1 MGYIA
6 VGSENSTPIE
16 LYYEDQGAGQ
26 PVVLIH
32 GYPLNG
38 HSWERQT
45 RDLLDAGYRVIT
57 YDRRG
62 FGRSSKAGT
71 GYDYDTFSA
80 DLNSLLESLD
90 LRDVVLVGFSMG
102 TGELARYVARYGHER
117 VAKLAFLAALEPFLV
132 ARDDNPEGVPQ
143 EVFDGIAA
151 AAKGD
156 RYAWYTQFF
165 ADFYNLD
172 DNLGSRISQEAVTA
186 SWNVA
191 TSSAPVAAYAVVS
204 SWIEDFRADVQAVRD
219 SGKPPSSCTERPTGS
234 SPSTRRPAASAV
246 SCRRRSTW
254 RSRALRTGCS
264 GRMPRRST
272 RPFAP
277 SWAET
282 CPADSVV
289 ARRPAASGCA
299 ATSLSRRASRSASAV
314 RGTPAPADRGSGA
327 AGIAARRERGV
338 GQLGSGQ
345 PFSGVPLHRTE
356 AFGLLLPVPA
366 GPHDVVVAAADE
378 VPPHDDLLLERRSA
392 QQNGSG
398 PSGRC
403 VAEDQRTDART
414 EESELG
420 GAQRRPVQFD
430 VPLVHQQAVLE
441 RGVDAQGE
449 GRAGLENQLRAEQG
463 CEGAHRRDRL
473 QQGAEEDPDLG
484 AVLADRR
491 WHVSLE
497 VPFRIAVFVRQRHPQ
512 LHAVQDGCA
521 DGGDLGM
528 ADAATSRHQIELAG
542 AHVGVAAETVPML
555 HLAVEQ
561 PGDGLQA
568 GCGGRSIPPR
578 RATSSGP

>member
-6 VGSENSTPIE
+6 VGSENSTPVE

-62 FGRSSKAGT
+62 FGRSSKVGT

-80 DLNSLLESLD
+80 DLNALLESLD

-156 RYAWYTQFF
+156 RYAWYTKFF

-219 SGKPPSSCTERPTGS
+219 SGKPALVLHGTADRILPIDATA
-234 SPSTRRPAASAV
+234 RRF
-246 SCRRRSTW
+246 RRELPDAQYVEIEGAPHGLLWTHAEEVNA
-254 RSRALRTGCS
+254 ALRA
-264 GRMPRRST
+264 
-272 RPFAP
+272 F
-277 SWAET
+277 
-282 CPADSVV
+282 
-289 ARRPAASGCA
+289 
-299 ATSLSRRASRSASAV
+299 
-314 RGTPAPADRGSGA
+314 
-327 AGIAARRERGV
+327 
-338 GQLGSGQ
+338 LG
-345 PFSGVPLHRTE
+345 
-356 AFGLLLPVPA
+356 
-366 GPHDVVVAAADE
+366 
-378 VPPHDDLLLERRSA
+378 
-392 QQNGSG
+392 
-398 PSGRC
+398 
-403 VAEDQRTDART
+403 
-414 EESELG
+414 
-420 GAQRRPVQFD
+420 
-430 VPLVHQQAVLE
+430 
-441 RGVDAQGE
+441 
-449 GRAGLENQLRAEQG
+449 
-463 CEGAHRRDRL
+463 
-473 QQGAEEDPDLG
+473 
-484 AVLADRR
+484 
-491 WHVSLE
+491 
-497 VPFRIAVFVRQRHPQ
+497 
-512 LHAVQDGCA
+512 
-521 DGGDLGM
+521 
-528 ADAATSRHQIELAG
+528 
-542 AHVGVAAETVPML
+542 
-555 HLAVEQ
+555 
-561 PGDGLQA
+561 
-568 GCGGRSIPPR
+568 
-578 RATSSGP
+578 